1 MKADGNSE
9 RSEFEPRISQMAQM
23 NTTMT

>member
-23 NTTMT
+23 HATLV